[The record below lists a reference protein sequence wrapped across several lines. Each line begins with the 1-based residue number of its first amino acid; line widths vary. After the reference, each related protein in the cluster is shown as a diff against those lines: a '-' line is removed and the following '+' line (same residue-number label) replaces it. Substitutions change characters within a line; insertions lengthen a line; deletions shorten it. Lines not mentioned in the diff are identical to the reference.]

1 MTHYFVID
9 FCERYGINANAA
21 ILLSNICYWCA
32 LNKKNQNK
40 KNYINGRYW
49 MYNSLEAFAAQYP
62 YMSINQIRYALNILK
77 KTGAVDCANHNPNEF
92 DRTLW
97 YSPSEEAMR
106 IYLYSYDRDKGEN
119 CQDKNDNNESEK
131 EIPYDKE
138 KEHREEADDVGKFPN
153 RFGNF
158 TKCICENSQ
167 IIIPDNKPINKPNSS
182 SSEIRQ
188 IFCRIHGSLVYDDDF
203 YQKAEV
209 FIRQKSLDPQ
219 QYIRWLYH
227 FALKKSARDPRS
239 YLYSL
244 FFRDE
249 IVGQYLHDRAEIE
262 KSCFICPVC
271 GQKTTGHCHDC
282 GVSPNSSERD
292 IEIARKKRELPPEEF
307 RLWEEEERRQR
318 EAAFAALKKQYF
330 IRQEEKHEID
340 IV

>member
-9 FCERYGINANAA
+9 FCERYRVNTNAA

-32 LNKKNQNK
+32 MNKKNG
-40 KNYINGRYW
+40 KNFINGKYW

-62 YMSINQIRYALNILK
+62 YMSVNQIRYAFKILK

-97 YSPSEEAMR
+97 YTPSEEAMR
-106 IYLYSYDRDKGEN
+106 IYLHSYNKNKSEE
-119 CQDKNDNNESEK
+119 CQDKNDEPKET
-131 EIPYDKE
+131 EIPYDNPGEKE
-138 KEHREEADDVGKFPN
+138 KLPHGN
-153 RFGNF
+153 GNF
-158 TKCICENSQ
+158 HTSICENSQ

-292 IEIARKKRELPPEEF
+292 IEIARKKRDLPPEEF

>member
-9 FCERYGINANAA
+9 FCERYRLNTNAA
-21 ILLSNICYWCA
+21 ILLSNICYWCSI
-32 LNKKNQNK
+32 NKKNG
-40 KNYINGRYW
+40 KNYIDGKYW

-62 YMSINQIRYALNILK
+62 YMSVNQIRYAFKMLK
-77 KTGAVDCANHNPNEF
+77 KMGAVDCANHNPNEF

-106 IYLYSYDRDKGEN
+106 IYLHSYDKKKDEE
-119 CQDKNDNNESEK
+119 CQDINGNEEKEQEIPHESPSEK
-131 EIPYDKE
+131 EKLPHGYGDF
-138 KEHREEADDVGKFPN
+138 H
-153 RFGNF
+153 
-158 TKCICENSQ
+158 TSICENSQ

-271 GQKTTGHCHDC
+271 GQKTTGRCNDC

-292 IEIARKKRELPPEEF
+292 IEIARKKRELSPEEF

-318 EAAFAALKKQYF
+318 AAAVAALKKQYFF

>member
-9 FCERYGINANAA
+9 FCERYRVNTNAA

-32 LNKKNQNK
+32 MNKKNG
-40 KNYINGRYW
+40 KNFINGKYW

-62 YMSINQIRYALNILK
+62 YMSVNQIRYAFKILK

-97 YSPSEEAMR
+97 YTPSEEAMR
-106 IYLYSYDRDKGEN
+106 IYLHSYNKNKSEE
-119 CQDKNDNNESEK
+119 CQDKNDEPKET
-131 EIPYDKE
+131 EIPYDNPDEKE
-138 KEHREEADDVGKFPN
+138 KLPHGN
-153 RFGNF
+153 GNF
-158 TKCICENSQ
+158 HTSICENCQ
-167 IIIPDNKPINKPNSS
+167 IYIPDNKPINKPNSS

-271 GQKTTGHCHDC
+271 GQKTTGRCNDC
-282 GVSPNSSERD
+282 GVSPYSSERD
-292 IEIARKKRELPPEEF
+292 IEIARKKRELSPEEF

-318 EAAFAALKKQYF
+318 AAAVAALKKQYFF